1 MMTLSISGLKPEIQ
15 VLRHCIPH
23 HRPDNDTTKVLSGA
37 VTRKPHSS
45 WANTAPLVLSSK

>member
-23 HRPDNDTTKVLSGA
+23 HRPDNDTTQVLSGA
-37 VTRKPHSS
+37 VTGNHIELGQYGTPRSQ
-45 WANTAPLVLSSK
+45 L